1 MIINIYLLYLH
12 HNFKLMSKKNDVI
25 LKVLHVASWIAFIG
39 LCIEAGALIFNFLFS
54 LFKPNASQDIHK
66 GLDLSE
72 MYANQFPQFVG
83 LMGFVVALAVLKAYL
98 FYLVV
103 KIFQKLN
110 LVKPFDIEIAKLI
123 EKISYEAVSIA
134 IVSVIAHQFTKQ
146 LIHRGYEVSHVEK
159 YWNDTAAFLM
169 MAAILFVISQV
180 FKKGIELQNENDLT
194 V

>member
-1 MIINIYLLYLH
+1 
-12 HNFKLMSKKNDVI
+12 MSKKNDAI
-25 LKVLHVASWIAFIG
+25 LKVLHVVSWIAFIG
-39 LCIEAGALIFNFLFS
+39 LCIEAGALIFNFLFT
-54 LFKPNASQDIHK
+54 LFKPIATQDIYK

-83 LMGFVVALAVLKAYL
+83 VMSFVVVLALLKAYL

-103 KIFQKLN
+103 IIFQKLN
-110 LVKPFDIEIAKLI
+110 LVNPFDVEIAKPI
-123 EKISYEAVSIA
+123 EKLSYAAISIA
-134 IVSVIAHQFTKQ
+134 IVSVIAHQYTTRH
-146 LIHRGYEVSHVEK
+146 IHSGKEVNHLEK
-159 YWNDTAAFLM
+159 YWNDTTAFLM

>member
-1 MIINIYLLYLH
+1 M
-12 HNFKLMSKKNDVI
+12 
-25 LKVLHVASWIAFIG
+25 
-39 LCIEAGALIFNFLFS
+39 
-54 LFKPNASQDIHK
+54 
-66 GLDLSE
+66 
-72 MYANQFPQFVG
+72 
-83 LMGFVVALAVLKAYL
+83 
-98 FYLVV
+98 
-103 KIFQKLN
+103 
-110 LVKPFDIEIAKLI
+110 LI

-146 LIHRGYEVSHVEK
+146 LIHRGYEVSQVEK